1 MLLTASVCLSI
12 CPSVC
17 LPIYLYVCKSIQ
29 ARLSVS
35 PLLYSSDS
43 VYLYVRLS
51 ADCLSICLAVNRSRL
66 MLRSVGLS
74 FRPSACLS
82 VCLAVA
88 NAAVRLSCLSVRI
101 SPPTYLSV
109 CISVRQSAYLS
120 DCPCYLPRGHTA
132 QSESRCRV
140 SPSDDEYFHKWE
152 SYSMIQLALRDL
164 EQPSVERC
172 RRMHNRLVTRVQP
185 IQRSFDL
192 LYSG

>member
-88 NAAVRLSCLSVRI
+88 DTAVRLSCLSVRI

-109 CISVRQSAYLS
+109 CISVRQSAI
-120 DCPCYLPRGHTA
+120 CPTVHAIFHAGIPL
-132 QSESRCRV
+132 RV
-140 SPSDDEYFHKWE
+140 NHGAEFRRVMMNIFTNGKV
-152 SYSMIQLALRDL
+152 IQ
-164 EQPSVERC
+164 
-172 RRMHNRLVTRVQP
+172 
-185 IQRSFDL
+185 
-192 LYSG
+192 

>member
-82 VCLAVA
+82 VCLAVHRS
-88 NAAVRLSCLSVRI
+88 RLMQPSASPVFPSVSHHLPI
-101 SPPTYLSV
+101 SL
-109 CISVRQSAYLS
+109 SAYLS
-120 DCPCYLPRGHTA
+120 VNLPICPTVHAIFHAGIPL
-132 QSESRCRV
+132 RV
-140 SPSDDEYFHKWE
+140 NHGAEFRRVMMNIFTNGKV
-152 SYSMIQLALRDL
+152 IQ
-164 EQPSVERC
+164 
-172 RRMHNRLVTRVQP
+172 
-185 IQRSFDL
+185 
-192 LYSG
+192 